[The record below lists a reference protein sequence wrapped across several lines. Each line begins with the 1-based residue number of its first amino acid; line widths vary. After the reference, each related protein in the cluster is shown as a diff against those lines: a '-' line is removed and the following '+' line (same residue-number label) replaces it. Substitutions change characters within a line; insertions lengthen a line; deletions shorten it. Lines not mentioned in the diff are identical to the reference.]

1 MNAHSRTSSEIET
14 VPYSDILPVFTPQFC
29 RDFEFK
35 DVQHFLKDLLKP
47 EEFRYIAK
55 EEGKAQIFHM
65 LWVLQNK
72 SDADIMSFLNCI
84 AYDYKWIVDE
94 IKNALRDHS
103 SVTEEYLE
111 TLKRI
116 RNDHQNFTD
125 FNVHRTKP
133 FMKLRAALRSLN
145 PKIGLASV
153 VLLGELGSGKKWLAL
168 DVCSEFTVLQAM
180 NFKIFHI
187 DTKYCDSPDEDLH
200 ALNTL
205 MLKLNPNHHFTLEG
219 PSKISYKILHL
230 QERLRELL
238 KAKQFL
244 NCLLVLTNV
253 QNIKTLEAFN
263 LGCKRLII
271 TRNKKVSE
279 KLSTKTNKHFNLE
292 EGLSFTEF
300 RLLLDKY
307 IKKYDWREFATTNET
322 DIYYLSNGDPYLLSI
337 IAKHLR
343 EKKSNWFQWKK
354 YLENLQIPDKKFKR
368 DIETS
373 LEVLTQEQMRRYAV
387 FAIFPHCVG
396 IPVKLIANL
405 WRTSIH
411 DAEEIVYIFYKYSVI
426 KTDLDDNDTM
436 TCHLRF
442 AYSSYLKTS
451 PTIQSLINQLE
462 LHREIVKYY
471 KVHQCLEFRSE
482 VDLFCDKPL
491 HDKYFF
497 KYIGFHLLG
506 AEYFDLFPKLYFDF
520 GFLEQKMRS
529 VGLLS
534 SVADLKDYKR
544 EITSYDMSRAPNL
557 FKHIIDFLAK
567 VEEKIYH
574 IADTCLLQY
583 ALMSEEPIQNLAL
596 KQISQFPRRAW
607 FLERGNFHQRRFIV
621 NLIQTPKIVH
631 VLVED
636 LCIIVL
642 ENNDTYLVDISLDC
656 SCGPVLIIRESIV
669 NIIDI
674 SLFGQENFMLTLDD
688 HGQLKLWS
696 IANER
701 KRSLTQRRN
710 STKKFNPL
718 NLYLYSSQVEMK
730 KCKQQIDD
738 MPLCKRDR
746 VVAFYIELVSQ
757 YTEEIYLH
765 IALRNGDICVLA
777 WNPDEEEFQRSYIP
791 VLQTNFTNIRF
802 ICKML
807 KKYYVLVNTSSELSF
822 WNLQDCSNVPTS
834 FEWPLHE
841 SSLVR
846 YEVYSDVGPSSY
858 THLIFIFTDKILSL
872 AFQKQRVTSL
882 NGDMQVLL
890 DNADYHITCAKLSAD
905 RRYLILGTNTGLV
918 VYDVCTCSEIMR
930 SVVSEQIRCVDV
942 FDLDDKE
949 YKCMI
954 VCGVKNKRILYL
966 LCLRKTGEDALG
978 WQHSSITDDIILEEQ
993 INIRLLG
1000 QKLFDV
1006 TYDDYT
1012 NLIAADSKN
1021 RIHQICT
1028 SDTKNWSIIKPAGIT
1043 ENISAVAAFRN
1054 WAFVGYQNGV
1064 IFNVGDESRVTPSF
1078 TNNAISY
1085 LKVINERI
1093 LVASSCQDE
1102 LTLIKDLNQNINTRC
1117 RINTLFSY
1125 SVLDNYLILINNYGA
1140 VVVFKASPKF
1150 DYIHHVD
1157 PEPHFYLS
1165 DSDFQNNTL
1174 FLASSCDYCIRIL
1187 TCQKSPNDDLELIQK
1202 HQFKRC
1208 EIECKLSCL
1217 AATKDASIV
1226 AVGLEIQSNEKTNY
1240 HNGDIEIFQVLDNY
1254 NIQFIYCLKSH
1265 KTAVCDMKFSNKNE
1279 VLVSISE
1286 QLCIWNTAHVQNNPL
1301 NRDVFKRR
1309 SSRFS
1314 SQRSSDLEE
1323 VDANVLSKQ
1332 HNRMFLCV
1340 QKDTS
1345 KLITPGGIT
1354 TKIAETSDYLNNSTD
1369 SVFDSP
1375 KIGGSCWECFSGPA
1389 DKPELLTCI
1398 KFDGNKAE
1406 QIFTDREFT
1415 QFNTIDNEGVFYNLT
1430 LLTRCQQVFAEEMP
1444 DQSCKIIA
1452 GDSNYLDRL
1461 SVISNN
1467 SGCDVVDA
1475 SNT

>member
-1 MNAHSRTSSEIET
+1 MSVHSRTSSEVET
-14 VPYSDILPVFTPQFC
+14 VPYADILPVFTLQFC

-35 DVQHFLKDLLKP
+35 DVQHYLKDLLKP
-47 EEFRYIAK
+47 EEFHYIIK
-55 EEGKAQIFHM
+55 EESKAQIFHM

-72 SDADIMSFLNCI
+72 SDADIISFLNCI
-84 AYDYKWIVDE
+84 TDDYKWIVDD
-94 IKNALRDHS
+94 IKNVLRNHTT
-103 SVTEEYLE
+103 VTEEYLE

-116 RNDHQNFTD
+116 RSDHQNFTD
-125 FNVHRTKP
+125 YNVHRTKP

-145 PKIGLASV
+145 PKTGLANV

-187 DTKYCDSPDEDLH
+187 DTKFCNSPEEDLH

-205 MLKLNPNHHFTLEG
+205 MLKLNPNHHFSVEG

-230 QERLRELL
+230 QKQLREFL
-238 KAKQFL
+238 KAKAFL

-279 KLSTKTNKHFNLE
+279 KLSPKMNKHFNLE

-300 RLLLDKY
+300 NLLLDKY
-307 IKKYDWREFATTNET
+307 IKKYDWREFANTNGT
-322 DIYYLSNGDPYLLSI
+322 DIYYLSNGDPYVLSI

-343 EKKSNWFQWKK
+343 EKRSNWFQWQK

-373 LEVLTQEQMRRYAV
+373 LKVLTPDQMRLYAV

-396 IPVKLIANL
+396 IPVKLIAAL
-405 WRTSIH
+405 WRTSTH
-411 DAEEIVYIFYKYSVI
+411 EAEEIVYTFYKYSFI
-426 KTDLDDNDTM
+426 KRELLDDDDTVI
-436 TCHLRF
+436 CHLKF
-442 AYSSYLKTS
+442 VYSSYVKTC
-451 PTIQSLINQLE
+451 PTMQSFINQRD

-471 KVHQCLEFRSE
+471 KVHHCLEFRSE
-482 VDLFCDKPL
+482 VDLFCDKSL
-491 HDKYFF
+491 HDMYFF

-506 AEYFDLFPKLYFDF
+506 AEYFDLFPKLYLDF
-520 GFLEQKMRS
+520 GFLGQKMRS

-544 EITSYDMSRAPNL
+544 EITSYDMFRAPILLN
-557 FKHIIDFLAK
+557 HIIDFLAK
-567 VEEKIYH
+567 VEEKIFH
-574 IADTCLLQY
+574 IPDTCLLQ
-583 ALMSEEPIQNLAL
+583 
-596 KQISQFPRRAW
+596 
-607 FLERGNFHQRRFIV
+607 GNFHQRRFIV
-621 NLIQTPKIVH
+621 NLMQTPKIVH
-631 VLVED
+631 ILVED

-656 SCGPVLIIRESIV
+656 SCGPLLIIKESVV
-669 NIIDI
+669 NIVDVR
-674 SLFGQENFMLTLDD
+674 LFGQENFMLTLDD

-701 KRSLTQRRN
+701 KRSLNQRRN

-718 NLYLYSSQVEMK
+718 NVYLYPSQLEMK

-757 YTEEIYLH
+757 HVEETYLH
-765 IALRNGDICVLA
+765 IALKNGDICVLV
-777 WNPDEEEFQRSYIP
+777 WNPEEEEFQRSYIP

-802 ICKML
+802 ICKIL
-807 KKYYVLVNTSSELSF
+807 RKYYVLVNTSSSLSF

-841 SSLVR
+841 SSLIT
-846 YEVYSDVGPSSY
+846 YEIYSDVGPSPY

-872 AFQKQRVTSL
+872 SFQKQRVTFL
-882 NGDMQVLL
+882 NGDMQVVLS
-890 DNADYHITCAKLSAD
+890 NAEYHITCAKLSSD
-905 RRYLILGTNTGLV
+905 RRYLILGTKTGLV
-918 VYDVCTCSEIMR
+918 VYDVCTRSEIMR
-930 SVVSEQIRCVDV
+930 SIVSEQIRCVDV
-942 FDLDDKE
+942 VDLDDKE

-954 VCGVKNKRILYL
+954 VCGVKHKRILYL
-966 LCLRKTGEDALG
+966 LCLRKTGEDGLG
-978 WQHSSITDDIILEEQ
+978 WQHSSISGDVVLEEQ
-993 INIRLLG
+993 TNIRLLG

-1006 TYDDYT
+1006 TYDEYT
-1012 NLIAADSKN
+1012 NVIAADSKN
-1021 RIHQICT
+1021 RVHQICT
-1028 SDTKNWSIIKPAGIT
+1028 SDTKNWSIIKPAEIT
-1043 ENISAVAAFRN
+1043 ENISAIAAFKN
-1054 WAFVGYQNGV
+1054 WAFVGYQNGA
-1064 IFNVGDESRVTPSF
+1064 IFNVCDESMMLPSF
-1078 TNNAISY
+1078 TNNAITY
-1085 LKVINERI
+1085 LKVINQHI

-1102 LTLIKDLNQNINTRC
+1102 LTLIKDLSQNISKKC

-1125 SVLDNYLILINNYGA
+1125 SVLENYLILINNYGA
-1140 VVVFKASPKF
+1140 VVVFNANF
-1150 DYIHHVD
+1150 NYLNHVD
-1157 PEPHFYLS
+1157 PEPHFCLS

-1187 TCQKSPNDDLELIQK
+1187 TCQKSINDDLELIQRP
-1202 HQFKRC
+1202 QFKRC

-1217 AATKDASIV
+1217 AATKDASII
-1226 AVGLEIQSNEKTNY
+1226 AVGLEIQSNEKANH
-1240 HNGDIEIFQVLDNY
+1240 HNGDIEVFHVLDNY
-1254 NIQFIYCLKSH
+1254 DLQFVYCLKSH
-1265 KTAVCDMKFSNKNE
+1265 KSAVCDMKFSNKNA

-1286 QLCIWNTAHVQNNPL
+1286 QLCIWNMAHVQNNPL
-1301 NRDVFKRR
+1301 NRDIFKRR

-1314 SQRSSDLEE
+1314 SQRSSELEE
-1323 VDANVLSKQ
+1323 VDANILSKQ
-1332 HNRMFLCV
+1332 YNRMFLSV
-1340 QKDTS
+1340 QNDIS
-1345 KLITPGGIT
+1345 KLIEPSKVTTIT
-1354 TKIAETSDYLNNSTD
+1354 TEKSDYLDSSTD
-1369 SVFDSP
+1369 SVFDSSTSS
-1375 KIGGSCWECFSGPA
+1375 GNCWEYYAGPN
-1389 DKPELLTCI
+1389 DKPELLACV
-1398 KFDGNKAE
+1398 KFDGNRAE
-1406 QIFTDREFT
+1406 QIFTDEDFT
-1415 QFNTIDNEGVFYNLT
+1415 QFNTIDNEGVYYNLT
-1430 LLTRCQQVFAEEMP
+1430 LLTNNQQAFVEEVP
-1444 DQSCKIIA
+1444 NQTCKVVTNEN
-1452 GDSNYLDRL
+1452 NYLDRL

-1475 SNT
+1475 ANT